1 MTSESHQVPWWQR
14 QSTSFWA
21 AATVGVPVLLSAGL
35 LLAVPVKLLFDASGV
50 PLLGS
55 GVAVVAAVELLL
67 VLGSL
72 WLFRRPSEW
81 TTGAALAG
89 GIAGVFLLTAASL
102 RLAI

>member
-1 MTSESHQVPWWQR
+1 MISQPQHLPWWQR

-50 PLLGS
+50 SLLGS
-55 GVAVVAAVELLL
+55 GFAVVAAVELIL
-67 VLGSL
+67 VLVSVL
-72 WLFRRPSEW
+72 LFRRRSAW

-89 GIAGVFLLTAASL
+89 GIAGVFLLAATSL
-102 RLAI
+102 RLVL

>member
-1 MTSESHQVPWWQR
+1 MTFESHQVPWWQR

-35 LLAVPVKLLFDASGV
+35 LLAVLVKLLFDGSGMS
-50 PLLGS
+50 LLRS
-55 GVAVVAAVELLL
+55 GVAAVAAVELVL

-81 TTGAALAG
+81 TTGAAIAG
-89 GIAGVFLLTAASL
+89 GIAGIFILAAASL
-102 RLAI
+102 WLVL

>member
-1 MTSESHQVPWWQR
+1 MTSETHQVPWWQR

-35 LLAVPVKLLFDASGV
+35 LLAVLVKLLFEGSGV
-50 PLLGS
+50 SLLGS
-55 GVAVVAAVELLL
+55 RFAVVAAVELILIL
-67 VLGSL
+67 ICF

-89 GIAGVFLLTAASL
+89 GIAGLFILVAGSL
-102 RLAI
+102 VL